1 MWIDSGFATTGNHTL
16 IALAD
21 TWNQV
26 LESDETNN
34 VSVPLSV
41 TVTLT
46 NPMPTPT
53 PTPELPP
60 GPRAKLSGIT
70 YMDGVPQS
78 LVNIYISDTQGRLI
92 WSGFSRTITMPN
104 GGIIDGFYEAELP
117 AGDYT
122 VVGQMRMANALYW
135 GQIIVTGLQP
145 GEIRQEADI
154 NLTILD

>member
-1 MWIDSGFATTGNHTL
+1 M
-16 IALAD
+16 
-21 TWNQV
+21 